1 MQKAF
6 KIDLE
11 RLQKSAVSGLSQTP
25 NRWIL
30 LPPLL
35 ICDYKIIT
43 SPVKFISTQ
52 IARSTS
58 SSKLLNGLS
67 KEALNTLSS
76 AQIYTQ

>member
-1 MQKAF
+1 MKPAF

-11 RLQKSAVSGLSQTP
+11 RLYKSAVSGLYQTP

-30 LPPLL
+30 VPPLF
-35 ICDYKIIT
+35 ICDYKVIL

-76 AQIYTQ
+76 AQIINK